1 MCLFVMEHTFL
12 CVYYLGYT
20 DLVMDENQTLEELV
34 KRTIDGAIQSIP
46 AHFYEIQSSND
57 ILKVSN
63 QKEFVYGLVVGMG
76 LGMATAA
83 ITTFK
88 QAIPTS
94 EDLMRIKNL
103 VYKMIPQIREQIF
116 K

>member
-1 MCLFVMEHTFL
+1 MKHTFL
-12 CVYYLGYT
+12 CVYYHGYT
-20 DLVMDENQTLEELV
+20 DLAMDENQTLEELV

-83 ITTFK
+83 VTTFK

-94 EDLMRIKNL
+94 EDLMRIKNM
-103 VYKMIPQIREQIF
+103 VYKTIPQIREQIF